1 MTVER
6 QIVDAAARMRR
17 QREPHL
23 VATVVRVHGPVYRRP
38 GARMLLTQFRWL
50 TASATGSYLEGDIA
64 KHGWSATQGGRAVV
78 LAFDARRD
86 ADASDDDLRS
96 ALGLGSDGSVEVLIE
111 RAGTAGRIDPLEVAS
126 ECLRSQTR
134 GAIATVIASRSA
146 GVVVGRRV
154 AIIAGAEP
162 RCDVFDD
169 ELLRTAMIADARA
182 AIATGTSSNRTYA
195 TAQGRVDVLVEA
207 VLPPPRLFVLGTGHD
222 AIPIVQLAHNL
233 GWDVAVCTDESRV
246 GTRQRFCL
254 ADEILVGSPAEL
266 AARID
271 ACDRAVAIVMNHEV
285 DLDRDQLGMLLC
297 TSACYIGVHG
307 PRARTS
313 QLLAD
318 LGVSTVDPRV
328 HAPAGLAIGA
338 ETTHEAALAIIAEM
352 QSVLARAPA
361 RGLREHIGQA
371 EDHSMPLIAEQI
383 NALAVD
389 DAPAVTD
396 LPVFDVEPV
405 RQTSRELAAVVPVA

>member
-1 MTVER
+1 MTIER

-64 KHGWSATQGGRAVV
+64 KRGWSDTQGGKAVV
-78 LAFDARRD
+78 LTFDARRD

-96 ALGLGSDGSVEVLIE
+96 ALGLGSDGSVEVLVE
-111 RAGTAGRIDPLEVAS
+111 RAGSAGRIDPLEVAS
-126 ECLRSQTR
+126 ECLRTQKR
-134 GAIATVIASRSA
+134 GAIATVIGSRTA
-146 GVVVGRRV
+146 DIPIGRRI

-162 RCDVFDD
+162 RCDAFDD
-169 ELLRTAMIADARA
+169 ELLSKAMIADARA
-182 AIATGTSSNRTYA
+182 AIATGTSSNRTYT
-195 TAQGRVDVLVEA
+195 TAHGRVDVLVEA

-222 AIPIVQLAHNL
+222 AIPLVQLAHNL

-285 DLDRDQLGMLLC
+285 DLDREHLGMLLC

-318 LGVSTVDPRV
+318 LGVTSVDSRV
-328 HAPAGLAIGA
+328 HAPVGLAIGA
-338 ETTHEAALAIIAEM
+338 ETPHEAALSIIAEM

-361 RGLREHIGQA
+361 RGHRDDIGA
-371 EDHSMPLIAEQI
+371 TSDRSMPLIAEQI
-383 NALAVD
+383 DALAVD
-389 DAPAVTD
+389 ETPAEVE
-396 LPVFDVEPV
+396 LPLLDVEPV
-405 RQTSRELAAVVPVA
+405 RHASREMAAVVPVA